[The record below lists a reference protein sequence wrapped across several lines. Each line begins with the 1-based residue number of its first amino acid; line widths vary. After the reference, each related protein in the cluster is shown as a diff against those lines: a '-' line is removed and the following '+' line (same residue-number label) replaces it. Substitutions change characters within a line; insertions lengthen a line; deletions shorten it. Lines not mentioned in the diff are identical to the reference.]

1 MKEPRFRFAEDD
13 SSHWYAIPAD
23 MCNAFNAWVVYMSDE
38 GEVYVPWEGEDFDQ
52 YRLNT
57 HLSNYTFT
65 DPKEDE

>member
-1 MKEPRFRFAEDD
+1 
-13 SSHWYAIPAD
+13 